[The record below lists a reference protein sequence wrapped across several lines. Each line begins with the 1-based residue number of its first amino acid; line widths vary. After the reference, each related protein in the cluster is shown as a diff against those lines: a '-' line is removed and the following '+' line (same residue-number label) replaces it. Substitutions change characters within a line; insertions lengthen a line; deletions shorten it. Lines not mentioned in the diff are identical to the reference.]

1 LRVASNIIPPQP
13 GKNLSPKLYPSDKS
27 PCVLGP
33 ERPFTRESFQK
44 EFAVKFTIPA
54 MVISLLLAA
63 GCQQQAKPTTSADS
77 ATLNVAP
84 MSAPV
89 AYNSP
94 APVQTMAP
102 DPALAS
108 PSPSANAG
116 SAASAN
122 NYTVKKGDTLW
133 KIASVHYG
141 DGKKWHEIADANP
154 GLSPSALRVGM
165 TISLP

>member
-1 LRVASNIIPPQP
+1 MLITLFPHERY
-13 GKNLSPKLYPSDKS
+13 KNLSPRLHPSDKS
-27 PCVLGP
+27 QCVLGP
-33 ERPFTRESFQK
+33 ERAFTRESFQK
-44 EFAVKFTIPA
+44 ESAVKFTIPA

-63 GCQQQAKPTTSADS
+63 GCQQAKPATADS

-84 MSAPV
+84 MAAPV

-108 PSPSANAG
+108 PAPSAG

-122 NYTVKKGDTLW
+122 SYTVKKGDTLW